1 MTTLLNIFLILSS
14 ICLALAAL
22 LTIIRILRGPST
34 ANRVVGL
41 DLLNSVAVGLV
52 VIFSIWRNQSIY
64 LDIILGFVLV
74 IFLGTVAYAQYIGS
88 KEKE

>member
-1 MTTLLNIFLILSS
+1 MTTLLNIFLVLSS
-14 ICLALAAL
+14 LCLALAAL

-41 DLLNSVAVGLV
+41 DLLNSIAVGLV